1 LTNNK
6 EKVWIFTFEY
16 AGIAKVG
23 GLGEVPAN
31 QAKYLKNDFEVNIFI
46 PSHGQ
51 IERLKEI
58 TELEKLSFTCKC
70 QVNFSQLGIVEPKS
84 FCEISYFKCKING
97 INIILLSG
105 GNSTTSKYL
114 DDEIVYNPETLTG
127 KSLIFSIGMRSYVN
141 YIIANQRTALPD
153 IIHMHDYH
161 VVIPFIGIK
170 QELMKNGLDVPSI
183 ITIHLLTWPR
193 YNIDFYYA
201 CGIDSTPIR
210 VLLNEGFKSLTIQEI
225 FDLCEEPRKE
235 GKEYNPPTVEKIGAL
250 ISDLVTTVSES
261 YLYSDIIA
269 NLGKDLIE
277 FKSDFV
283 WDGCDWDYDETYKN
297 IIDKLGNEICEV
309 LQIPSK
315 SMITKN
321 HMKDYLLTYKISHL
335 KQSPLI
341 KSEKVLNVINEIS
354 NGNPF
359 IKTGNI
365 KSFDESGPLVI
376 ATGRISRQ
384 KGFETILEAIPDVIK
399 AIPKVKFLLL
409 ILPTEYS
416 LNKIKEYAHF
426 VKKYPN
432 NLRIV
437 FGIAAEI
444 FQLAHIG
451 ADAYCALSRWEPFGI
466 IALEAMASKL
476 PVIATKVG
484 GLQESIIDIRTDP
497 QNGTGILIEKDNPVQ
512 FTDALISVFKLAE
525 ISNSNKKSEI
535 ISIANNIP
543 DKILKNQALSD
554 ANYYSKIRENC
565 YRRVKEHFGWQIVT
579 EKLNELYRKAM
590 ELQNKS

>member
-1 LTNNK
+1 
-6 EKVWIFTFEY
+6 
-16 AGIAKVG
+16 
-23 GLGEVPAN
+23 
-31 QAKYLKNDFEVNIFI
+31 
-46 PSHGQ
+46 
-51 IERLKEI
+51 
-58 TELEKLSFTCKC
+58 
-70 QVNFSQLGIVEPKS
+70 
-84 FCEISYFKCKING
+84 
-97 INIILLSG
+97 
-105 GNSTTSKYL
+105 
-114 DDEIVYNPETLTG
+114 
-127 KSLIFSIGMRSYVN
+127 
-141 YIIANQRTALPD
+141 
-153 IIHMHDYH
+153 MHDYH

-554 ANYYSKIRENC
+554 ANYYNKIRENC